1 VIRALT
7 LPATCVT
14 ALRRRP
20 SAGTPSPVVDP
31 ARIETL
37 TRQIASYKA
46 SIAAFK
52 RTLTELI
59 SMPETPDLEKM
70 LKANTETL
78 RAITRS
84 LELAEAR
91 LEIYRKAPRLPRP
104 KGSA

>member
-1 VIRALT
+1 M
-7 LPATCVT
+7 
-14 ALRRRP
+14 
-20 SAGTPSPVVDP
+20 VDP

-37 TRQIASYKA
+37 TKQIASYRA

-52 RTLTELI
+52 RTLTEL
-59 SMPETPDLEKM
+59 SALPETPDREKM

-91 LEIYRKAPRLPRP
+91 LETYRKAPRLPRP
-104 KGSA
+104 GGSA